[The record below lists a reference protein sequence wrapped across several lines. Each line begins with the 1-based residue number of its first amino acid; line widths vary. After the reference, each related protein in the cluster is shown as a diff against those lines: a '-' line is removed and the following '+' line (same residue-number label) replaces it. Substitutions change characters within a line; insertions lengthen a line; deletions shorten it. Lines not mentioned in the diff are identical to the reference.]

1 MSGQHILLLTGIASP
16 RQMVEDLKPQ
26 VKSITPMT
34 FADHHSFKRKD
45 IERLNET
52 FEAMPSPKRIIT
64 TEKDAARLTCI
75 EGLSDE
81 VKKNLFVLPVRISFM
96 LDQEDAFNQ
105 YITGYVRKNSRKNI
119 LMKGKSDHK
128 PTSTPQNDGK
138 PKTISFK

>member
-1 MSGQHILLLTGIASP
+1 
-16 RQMVEDLKPQ
+16 
-26 VKSITPMT
+26 MT

-128 PTSTPQNDGK
+128 PTSIPKNDGK